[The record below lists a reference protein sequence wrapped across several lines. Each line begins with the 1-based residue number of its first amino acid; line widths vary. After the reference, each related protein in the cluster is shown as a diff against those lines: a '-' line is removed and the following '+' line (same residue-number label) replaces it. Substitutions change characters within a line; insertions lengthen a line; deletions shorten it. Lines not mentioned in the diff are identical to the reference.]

1 MFSDLFKVIG
11 TVLLIIFSIIGICYL
26 VFSIDQANITSKQET
41 EGTIIAVD
49 FVSNRYN
56 SNRSIFTIEL
66 DDDTTYTLSPISTSK
81 VREYY
86 IGDTLPVI
94 INTYKDGTRGIYINT
109 SCLDKSKGTTERT
122 EDYDTAGAEVRTD

>member
-1 MFSDLFKVIG
+1 MFSDFFKVLGIA
-11 TVLLIIFSIIGICYL
+11 LLIVAFILGACYI

-66 DDDTTYTLSPISTSK
+66 DDDTTYTLSSISTNM

-86 IGDTLPVI
+86 VGDTLPII
-94 INTYKDGTRGIYINT
+94 INTYKDGTRNIYINRP
-109 SCLDKSKGTTERT
+109 CLE
-122 EDYDTAGAEVRTD
+122 